1 MKYFFHI
8 TFVLLALL
16 CAACAEDDALSTDG
30 RNAVPLAGIQTEIE
44 GGMTSRAPALDKE
57 RYVGRSA
64 FKNKD
69 QMVLTSVQRT
79 DLPIPSFSYKGVV
92 YDYEVGQGQTSGG
105 WNRDDS
111 KGETKETPPRLPSR
125 IYWSDAQNPHTFI
138 GYSVPQQPTEQVFDW
153 NMRLCYE
160 TGAAGNQVGVDVY
173 YGSLGNPLEAD
184 TPIDHTDSINIV
196 HDDLLLTYDDQKLA
210 ETGGSVARLYFKHGL
225 AMARVIVN
233 ISGFTASSESA
244 DARTIVSDMTLKN
257 MFTMYKWRQGSAG
270 VQTLTEGTDQE
281 KLDDIYGADAVR
293 YDQRK
298 DTKAWI
304 PYPDGKGTGIGK
316 QFVFYALAV
325 PAQLEADVLKMQF
338 TVHYQDPMEPWID
351 PATQLQPNMKQH
363 VYTAVMPQSVEFRAG
378 HCTTIHISLN
388 HSNEE
393 ITMGAEYMDWQ
404 YIETPDQSELK
415 KKKNM
420 LTADML
426 ERTNFTILGDPK
438 ANEDDATWLYLN
450 KTTQKIQDIYGN
462 DGSREHPFLI
472 STAQELVSFAH
483 EVKGDGR
490 QSVTYTDLDGI
501 SHTLS
506 SGQPVFDFTNYYVK
520 LDANVVLQPNLT
532 TETFVEWCGV
542 GYPRE
547 THPNSYF
554 NGFFLGNGSSITR
567 LFGSPFFFHLGSNA
581 VVEHLIFSDVIEVDG
596 RGIVANE
603 SNGLLCAVYVD
614 GTIRQKEPENAAD
627 KECYS
632 GGLIGTVESNGG
644 LIGCAS
650 IGEVKA
656 WAIGDGA
663 IGGLVGYNKGVLVSC
678 FRSGLERNLEK
689 TVGQGYHTYAG
700 LGKYDPVNSI
710 AFSCYFDK
718 SVDPD
723 KTDYA
728 ILTPGR
734 LCYPATTEL
743 MQSADFV
750 NSEDEL
756 PVGDISHG
764 KWFTFHYSLNKGIT
778 EFMTHVLDGT
788 LPATATNASHR
799 AWMVAHSDDYQ
810 FTYYPGAYPRIN

>member
-16 CAACAEDDALSTDG
+16 FAACAEDDALSTDG
-30 RNAVPLAGIQTEIE
+30 RDAVPLAGIQTEIE

-57 RYVGRSA
+57 HYVGRSA

-79 DLPIPSFSYKGVV
+79 NLPIPSFSYKGVV

-138 GYSVPQQPTEQVFDW
+138 GYSVPPQPIGQVFDW

-160 TGAAGNQVGVDVY
+160 TGEAGKQVGVETY

-184 TPIDHTDSINIV
+184 APLDHTDSIHIV
-196 HDDLLLTYDDQKLA
+196 HDDLLLTYDNQKLA
-210 ETGGSVARLYFKHGL
+210 EAGGSVARLYFKHGL

-244 DARTIVSDMTLKN
+244 DARTIVRDMTLKD

-270 VQTLTEGTDQE
+270 VQTLTEATDQD
-281 KLDDIYGADAVR
+281 KLDEIYGAGAVPF
-293 YDQRK
+293 DQRK

-304 PYPDGKGTGIGK
+304 PYPEGKGTGIGK

-325 PAQLEADVLKMQF
+325 PAQLEANVLKMQF
-338 TVHYQDPMEPWID
+338 TVHYQDPMEPWLD
-351 PATQLQPNMKQH
+351 PATQLEPNMKQH
-363 VYTAVMPQSVEFRAG
+363 VYTAVMPKSVEFRAG

-393 ITMGAEYMDWQ
+393 ITVGAEYMDWQ

-420 LTADML
+420 LTASML

-438 ANEDDATWLYLN
+438 ANEDDATWLYVSP
-450 KTTQKIQDIYGN
+450 TTQKILDIYGN

-490 QSVTYTDLDGI
+490 QSVTYTDLNGI
-501 SHTLS
+501 SHTLNS
-506 SGQPVFDFTNYYVK
+506 DQPIFDFTNYYVK
-520 LDANVVLQPNLT
+520 LDANVVLQPDLT
-532 TETFVEWCGV
+532 TQTYVEWCGV
-542 GYPRE
+542 GNPRE

-603 SNGLLCAVYVD
+603 SNGLLCAVYAE
-614 GTIRQKEPENAAD
+614 GTIRQEEPANKEI
-627 KECYS
+627 YS
-632 GGLIGTVESNGG
+632 GGLVGTVESNGG
-644 LIGCAS
+644 LIGCS
-650 IGEVKA
+650 HIGDVKA
-656 WAIGDGA
+656 WATGEGV
-663 IGGLVGYNKGVLVSC
+663 IGGVVGYNKGLLVSC
-678 FRSGLERNLEK
+678 YHTGTEYNLER
-689 TVGQGYHTYAG
+689 TVSSTYHTFAG
-700 LGKYDPVNSI
+700 IGKYDPDNSF
-710 AFSCYFDK
+710 AFSCYFNGDI
-718 SVDPD
+718 DPD
-723 KTDYA
+723 KIDYA
-728 ILTPGR
+728 TLTPGR

-743 MQSADFV
+743 MQSYDFV
-750 NSEDEL
+750 HSEDEL

-764 KWFTFHYSLNKGIT
+764 KWFAYHYSLNKGIT
-778 EFMTHVLDGT
+778 EFMKHVIDGT

-799 AWMVAHSDDYQ
+799 AWMEAHSADYK
-810 FTYYPGAYPRIN
+810 FTYYPGAYPRIY